1 MCVDYVLE
9 QRYVD
14 GRIIR
19 CVTCV
24 ILHNSFKCSK
34 SSIISLI
41 NCHGKCIDSE
51 NRLCLDFDSV
61 FVEVAE
67 NIYHPLERPCFFI
80 DYSFDYS
87 WLSWKGNCTLLWV
100 FMADCVIVFIS
111 LGSAGSLFKYL
122 STRCLLCEAS
132 TALQTDAS
140 GANDHQDLTLQAFR
154 TLQEICA
161 WQFLPDWKE
170 VQREYLSAVTTVI
183 YGAS

>member
-51 NRLCLDFDSV
+51 EGCVLILILFLWKQLKTFITHWRDLAFLLIIALIIADYHEKETARFCEFLWQIVLLFSSV
-61 FVEVAE
+61 WALQGASL
-67 NIYHPLERPCFFI
+67 NIYQHGVFYVRPVQLCRLMHQERMI
-80 DYSFDYS
+80 I
-87 WLSWKGNCTLLWV
+87 K
-100 FMADCVIVFIS
+100 I
-111 LGSAGSLFKYL
+111 
-122 STRCLLCEAS
+122 
-132 TALQTDAS
+132 
-140 GANDHQDLTLQAFR
+140 
-154 TLQEICA
+154 
-161 WQFLPDWKE
+161 
-170 VQREYLSAVTTVI
+170 
-183 YGAS
+183 